1 MSKIESLVKQAGGE
15 TYTGIFGSPNSVKFC
30 GEELDRFVQ
39 LLVEEVAQHLTNI
52 GQDAVREQVE
62 KFAEDL
68 LNR

>member
-39 LLVEEVAQHLTNI
+39 LLVEEVAQHFSAAGLEMT
-52 GQDAVREQVE
+52 RRQVE
-62 KFAEDL
+62 KFTEDL
-68 LNR
+68 LNH